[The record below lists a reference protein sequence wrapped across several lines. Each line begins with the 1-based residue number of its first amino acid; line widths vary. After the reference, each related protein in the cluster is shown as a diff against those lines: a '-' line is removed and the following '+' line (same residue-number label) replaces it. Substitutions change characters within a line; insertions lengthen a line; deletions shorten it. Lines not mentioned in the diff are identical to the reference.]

1 MYDYI
6 MQVIIMGISL
16 FREARGVLGFAIAR
30 NVQIMLEA
38 LDLLKMTPDIKHGEN
53 VFLRTATLFLLILLL
68 PLIVNLIG

>member
-16 FREARGVLGFAIAR
+16 FREARGVLGSAIAR

-38 LDLLKMTPDIKHGEN
+38 LD
-53 VFLRTATLFLLILLL
+53 
-68 PLIVNLIG
+68 